1 MLVGTAK
8 RERQKANRQLRLEQ
22 LAKEARVQKTKRT
35 GMRIALLVGAVV
47 VVVGLIA
54 VFGGDD
60 SSNTTATATTEAC
73 TPTSTTLAPPEK
85 PTVTVPTEAV
95 TELKVT
101 PLVAGECAAAKVGD
115 TVEVYYVGVLSADGT
130 EFDANYGSGSTFPV
144 TIGTTSVI
152 QGWTQGLIGVQAGGR
167 YQIDIPSD
175 LAYGDAGQGSIPGG
189 AALTFVVDI
198 VSVTPGAASTGA

>member
-1 MLVGTAK
+1 M
-8 RERQKANRQLRLEQ
+8 
-22 LAKEARVQKTKRT
+22 QKTRRT
-35 GMRIALLVGAVV
+35 GTRLGLLVAAVI

-54 VFGGDD
+54 LFGGSDD
-60 SSNTTATATTEAC
+60 SDTTATSTVDTSTVDTSADC

-85 PTVTVPTEAV
+85 PTVTIPTGAV

-101 PLVAGECAAAKVGD
+101 PLVAGECAAAKAGD

-130 EFDANYGSGSTFPV
+130 EFDSNYGSGSTFPV
-144 TIGTTSVI
+144 TLGQGRVI
-152 QGWTQGLIGVQAGGR
+152 AGWDQGLIGVQAGGR
-167 YQIDIPSD
+167 YQLDIPSD

-198 VSVTPGAASTGA
+198 VSVTPGA